1 MPCFL
6 LSCRWTYLSESER
19 SGMAI
24 LEVTVPSGYFL
35 HQKRLDDYVKHGEV
49 TTLRRARYFPEK
61 VIFYFDYVSY
71 YAVAQ
76 CISESH
82 IRFFLKNIL
91 T

>member
-1 MPCFL
+1 
-6 LSCRWTYLSESER
+6 
-19 SGMAI
+19 MAI

-71 YAVAQ
+71 YILCLTQ
-76 CISESH
+76 CILEGH
-82 IRFFLKNIL
+82 IVF
-91 T
+91 